1 MGWTTKYIYIYV
13 GREQPMALLIPSQM
27 RSPDPERTE
36 VSCSIYHIC
45 VYYIYICVFYMYV
58 CVYYIYIMYV
68 LYMCVMFF
76 FMKTVDLIDM
86 IDVMIYYMGIWLIG
100 WCIMIYI
107 YIYIYMWDQLII
119 KSNFISEKRP
129 LWYHYVQDQKHYI

>member
-1 MGWTTKYIYIYV
+1 
-13 GREQPMALLIPSQM
+13 MALLIPSQM

-58 CVYYIYIMYV
+58 CVYYIYNVCIIYV
-68 LYMCVMFF
+68 CNVFF

-86 IDVMIYYMGIWLIG
+86 IDVMIYYMGI
-100 WCIMIYI
+100 
-107 YIYIYMWDQLII
+107 
-119 KSNFISEKRP
+119 
-129 LWYHYVQDQKHYI
+129 